1 MRMQH
6 FALALVC
13 ALGCS
18 SAPEKKI
25 LRDKDYKLWQK
36 DLEER
41 IKREGEEPNL
51 VAQLGE
57 IALINEDFE
66 TALKTT
72 RIQIKQ
78 APVAPKALLLREIE
92 ILRYAWKLD
101 ESLAK
106 LDAFVKTYP
115 RDKESPLLLKRRPVI
130 EKSKVLPPPLKI
142 SPYAKNPLPGFNYVQ
157 FMQAPEVVYL
167 DGPEK
172 EIFAETKTH
181 AAIDQDIW
189 LKPLG
194 KTPQIS
200 WDKGD
205 DGEIHHFPE
214 AHAESAKSIET
225 PGYVQNL
232 GGALTFY
239 GADLSAVSLEFLQK
253 RGCGLPAL
261 SPWSDFMVASCVTA
275 DHRDL
280 VIFVRSGNEWKEIP
294 IGDGINT
301 PFDETAPRISADGR
315 YLFFASDGHPG
326 YGAFDYFYT
335 PISYSKEGVLQF
347 GKAVNF
353 GPQVNTFHNE
363 VYPLQLSHLNDGI
376 IFSAEGKDGLIGK
389 VSSGGL
395 PKVQRTYS
403 CRFIAY
409 GENGAVPQALTLTPV
424 KGDARPAQTLNAGE
438 KSAWI
443 RLLTAA
449 EYRVSFRTP
458 QGADLTFT
466 VNAPSAKDT
475 NYTIE
480 RFSILSSAASVRLTY
495 EDDITKVTTEIRP
508 EVERV
513 AVRLNKNPQLH
524 ALIEGHADN
533 IGGAKYNQG
542 LSEKRAAAAKKQLI
556 DLGVH
561 PRRITTRGWGEAR
574 PLNANSTKEERHANR
589 RIEILLVPE

>member
-1 MRMQH
+1 MRH
-6 FALALVC
+6 LLLALLC
-13 ALGCS
+13 AVGCS

-25 LRDKDYKLWQK
+25 LKEKDYKTWQK
-36 DLEER
+36 DIEER
-41 IKREGEEPNL
+41 IKREGEEPQL

-66 TALKTT
+66 VALKAT
-72 RIQIKQ
+72 RTEMRLVPQTQK
-78 APVAPKALLLREIE
+78 PLLLREIE

-101 ESLAK
+101 DALKK
-106 LDAFVKTYP
+106 LDEFVKAYP
-115 RDKESPLLLKRRPVI
+115 RDKESQLLLRQRPII
-130 EKSKVLPPPLKI
+130 EKSKTLPPPLNT
-142 SPYAKNPLPGFNYVQ
+142 SPYAKNPLPGFNYAQ

-172 EIFAETKTH
+172 EIFAETKTR

-200 WDKGD
+200 WDKAD

-214 AHAESAKSIET
+214 THAESAKSIET

-232 GGALTFY
+232 GGALTLY
-239 GADLSAVSLEFLQK
+239 GADLSAVSLDFLQK

-280 VIFVRSGNEWKEIP
+280 VLFVRNGAEWKESA
-294 IGDGINT
+294 IGEGINT
-301 PFDETAPRISADGR
+301 AFDETVPRISADGR
-315 YLFFASDGHPG
+315 YLLFASDGHPG
-326 YGAFDYFYT
+326 YGAFDYFYAT
-335 PISYSKEGVLQF
+335 ISYTKEGAIQF

-363 VYPLQLSHLNDGI
+363 VYPLQLSHLADGI

-389 VSSGGL
+389 ATSGGL
-395 PKVQRTYS
+395 PKVQATYS

-409 GENGAVPQALTLTPV
+409 GENGAVPQALTLTPL
-424 KGDARPAQTLNAGE
+424 KGDTRPAQTLVAGE
-438 KSAWI
+438 KSPWI
-443 RLLTAA
+443 RLLSAA
-449 EYRVSFRTP
+449 EYRVTFRTP
-458 QGADLTFT
+458 QGVDLAFT
-466 VNAPSAKDT
+466 VKPPAAKDT
-475 NYTIE
+475 NYAIE
-480 RFSILSSAASVRLTY
+480 RFSILSATSSVRLTY
-495 EDDITKVTTEIRP
+495 EDDVTKVTTEIRP
-508 EVERV
+508 EVERI
-513 AVRLNKNPQLH
+513 AAQLNKNPGLH

-533 IGGAKYNQG
+533 IGGAQYNQG
-542 LSEKRAAAAKKQLI
+542 LSEKRAAAAKKQLV
-556 DLGVH
+556 DLGVY
-561 PRRITTRGWGEAR
+561 PRRITTRGWGEVR
-574 PLNANSTKEERHANR
+574 PLNANSTNAERKANR

>member
-1 MRMQH
+1 MRR
-6 FALALVC
+6 FVLTLICVA
-13 ALGCS
+13 GCS

-25 LRDKDYKLWQK
+25 LKEKDYKLWQK

-41 IKREGEEPNL
+41 IRREGEEPGL

-57 IALINEDFE
+57 IALINEDFD

-72 RIQIKQ
+72 RTQMRL
-78 APVAPKALLLREIE
+78 APTPQKILLIREIE
-92 ILRYAWKLD
+92 ILRYAWRLDEALTKLD
-101 ESLAK
+101 E
-106 LDAFVKTYP
+106 FVKSYP
-115 RDKESPLLLKRRPVI
+115 RDKESQLLLKRRPVI
-130 EKSKVLPPPLKI
+130 EKSKNLPPPLKN
-142 SPYAKNPLPGFNYVQ
+142 SPYAKNPLPGFAYAQ

-172 EIFAETKTH
+172 EIFAETKTR

-194 KTPQIS
+194 KTPQIG

-214 AHAESAKSIET
+214 THAESAKSIET

-232 GGALTFY
+232 GGALTLY
-239 GADLSAVSLEFLQK
+239 GADLTAVSLDFLQK

-261 SPWSDFMVASCVTA
+261 SPWSDFMVASCVVA

-280 VIFVRSGNEWKEIP
+280 VLFVRSGAEWRESTM
-294 IGDGINT
+294 GEGINT
-301 PFDETAPRISADGR
+301 AFNETVPRISADGR

-326 YGAFDYFYT
+326 YGAFDYFYA
-335 PISYSKEGVLQF
+335 PISYDKTGAPQF

-363 VYPLQLSHLNDGI
+363 IYPLQLSHLSDGI

-389 VSSGGL
+389 ATSGGL
-395 PKVQRTYS
+395 PKVQATYS

-409 GENGAVPQALTLTPV
+409 GESGAVPQALTLTPV
-424 KGDARPAQTLNAGE
+424 KGDARPAQALVAGD
-438 KSAWI
+438 KSPWI
-443 RLLTAA
+443 RLLSAA

-458 QGADLTFT
+458 QGIDLAFT
-466 VNAPSAKDT
+466 VKAPAAKDA

-480 RFSILSSAASVRLTY
+480 RFSILSAASSVRLTY
-495 EDDITKVTTEIRP
+495 EDDVTKVTTDIRSD
-508 EVERV
+508 VERL
-513 AVRLNKNPQLH
+513 AVQLNKNPALH

-542 LSEKRAAAAKKQLI
+542 LSEKRAAAAKKQLV
-556 DLGVH
+556 DLGVY

-574 PLNANSTKEERHANR
+574 PLNANSTKEERKANR